1 MEKLQ
6 AFTIAHDI
14 KATIPTD
21 NIRLEFSNYAQVTLE
36 PVCHGDKKQ
45 YNFEYWG
52 ENYAWRKRV
61 LRDGREIIN
70 SFELINLKTQQKVSS
85 IVPDALSP
93 EESAFETSQG
103 AWVPA
108 CSMRLLQKEISD
120 DLGDVIVTTGLIA
133 LSDDCIPR

>member
-21 NIRLEFSNYAQVTLE
+21 SIRLEFSNYAQVILE
-36 PVCHGDKKQ
+36 PVRRGEKKQ
-45 YNFEYWG
+45 YTFEYWG
-52 ENYAWRKRV
+52 ESYAWRKRA

-70 SFELINLKTQQKVSS
+70 SFELLNLKTQQKVAS
-85 IVPDALSP
+85 IIPDALSP
-93 EESAFETSQG
+93 EERDFEASQG

-120 DLGDVIVTTGLIA
+120 DLGDVIVTTGLVA
-133 LSDDCIPR
+133 LTDDCIPR